1 MTQPVQVETPS
12 NCIIYDWLTFSVP
25 DIEYASMIQF
35 LGLSGIQWQTGLG
48 SKLHYD
54 ERWAFEGMSVHW
66 SGDQT
71 RRNPGCCFEFSGQG
85 CRAFETFGSMSFDDL
100 LSWIVDR
107 GYKITR
113 LDIALDDFTG
123 LIDLQTM
130 FDKANRYEYTC
141 RSEKCETFNTR
152 PDRDPKHAAL
162 SVCHGS
168 RSSNLFIRCYDKR
181 CERQAYDEFD
191 HWVRLE
197 IQLRGDNSL
206 GFASAPGSIGSKFRS
221 VLAQY
226 LNYREPNVSDLD
238 HPHRW
243 EVSSWWVSL
252 LDGAEGIS
260 IASKKDLDY
269 NKLRL
274 DSYVYGQ
281 AVNAIKAEIAIDGVD
296 AFLKRIQE
304 DSAPGFKPKYERLVR
319 DNPKNLEAERQYF
332 KELGLDV

>member
-1 MTQPVQVETPS
+1 MTAPETLQCED
-12 NCIIYDWLTFSVP
+12 CIIYDWLTFSVP
-25 DIEYASMIQF
+25 DCSHSTMIEL

-48 SKLHYD
+48 SKLRYD

-85 CRAFETFGSMSFDDL
+85 CRAFETFSNMSLQEL
-100 LSWIVDR
+100 LDWIVQN
-107 GYKITR
+107 GYNISR
-113 LDIALDDFTG
+113 LDIALDDFSG

-130 FDKANRYEYTC
+130 FDKANRYEFTC
-141 RSEKCETFNTR
+141 RSDKCETFNTR

-181 CERQAYDEFD
+181 CERKAYDEYK

-197 IQLRGDNSL
+197 IQLRGENAL
-206 GFASAPGSIGSKFRS
+206 GFASAPGSIGCKFKS

-226 LNYREPNVSDLD
+226 LNYREPGEDSNVS
-238 HPHRW
+238 RW
-243 EVSSWWVSL
+243 EVSPWWVSL
-252 LDGAEGIS
+252 LDGASAIS
-260 IASKKDLDY
+260 IVSIKDLEY

-274 DSYVYGQ
+274 DSFVYGQ
-281 AVNAIKAEIAIDGVD
+281 CVNAIKAELVMDGGEM
-296 AFLKRIQE
+296 FLSKIRE
-304 DSAPGFKPKYERLVR
+304 SSSPGLKPKYARLVR